1 VIAGEVDGDG
11 TELKMILVEKLDL
24 HGSPVRVRMGISLIF
39 STASSIVKL
48 FGFWIGGKSLNVSV
62 HLPII
67 AWAAPAFTTT
77 GLLIAGPLCSLL
89 AIQAGDAAR
98 CALRPGG

>member
-1 VIAGEVDGDG
+1 MA
-11 TELKMILVEKLDL
+11 
-24 HGSPVRVRMGISLIF
+24 ISLIF

-98 CALRPGG
+98 RALRPGG